1 MDEASNGANVHGEI
15 ACGESYYIRI
25 TTNEKGEMKQV
36 MGRMCMTE
44 HGIAYK
50 EL

>member
-1 MDEASNGANVHGEI
+1 MDEAGNGVDVHDGI

-25 TTNEKGEMKQV
+25 KTNEKREMKLV
-36 MGRMCMTE
+36 MGRMRMKE
-44 HGIAYK
+44 HGIAYL

>member
-25 TTNEKGEMKQV
+25 TTNEKGEMKQAKGV
-36 MGRMCMTE
+36 EPTV
-44 HGIAYK
+44 
-50 EL
+50 